1 MKKLFSKKNLK
12 YLFNA
17 LLVLAG
23 TFLMGFA
30 FNVFLD
36 ANHISPSGFAGLCS
50 IISNVIAE
58 HLNFRIP
65 ASILYLAINGVL
77 FFFSLKKM
85 GINFAINS
93 AIGILGYSLFIELC
107 KFDIGLGSNDL
118 LLCAIYGGVVMGIGL
133 GLVFRGHG
141 STGGSDML
149 ANILGKRFKFLTVGN
164 LVLIV
169 DTIVVVLS
177 FVAYGNL
184 NLSLYSLISIYI
196 MTKISDIIVDG
207 VQGVR
212 AYYIISNNYEQ
223 ISKEIMQT
231 LERGVTGFEA
241 QGMYTNNE
249 QKVLMTVVTRSES
262 VKLRQ
267 IVASIDKNA
276 FVYSTP
282 ISEAMGY
289 GFLPLTNDN
298 QKIQNKKNKK
308 EQNEIIVKT
317 ENNENQDDIE
327 TQTINVAN
335 SQDEVENSGANTTN
349 NN

>member
-1 MKKLFSKKNLK
+1 MKKIFSKKNLK

-17 LLVLAG
+17 LLVIAG

-50 IISNVIAE
+50 IISNVIAD

-65 ASILYLAINGVL
+65 ASLLYLAINGVL

-93 AIGILGYSLFIELC
+93 AIGILGYSLFIEIC
-107 KFDIGLGSNDL
+107 KFNIGLDSNDL

-169 DTIVVVLS
+169 DTIVVILS
-177 FVAYGNL
+177 FVAYGDL
-184 NLSLYSLISIYI
+184 KLSLYSLIAIYI
-196 MTKISDIIVDG
+196 MTKLSDVIVAG

-212 AYYIISNNYEQ
+212 AYYIISNNYEN
-223 ISKEIMQT
+223 ISYEIMHT

-241 QGMYTNNE
+241 EGMYTKKE

-267 IVASIDKNA
+267 IVSSLDKDA
-276 FVYSTP
+276 FVYSMP

-289 GFLPLTNDN
+289 GFLPLTNES
-298 QKIQNKKNKK
+298 KRPKSKNKESNNQIIDVK
-308 EQNEIIVKT
+308 SQEILD
-317 ENNENQDDIE
+317 ENASKKLDLN
-327 TQTINVAN
+327 NV
-335 SQDEVENSGANTTN
+335 DNT
-349 NN
+349 